1 MGMQIA
7 QIAAQIELTKAQA
20 RLANTQA
27 DKTAGVDTAQTTANI
42 KNIEQNTANAAITNE
57 ILEFNKE
64 MSRIQTEIAKET
76 KDNIIWN
83 SANAMFKLMGEAE
96 SARAKG
102 KIDTATADAQIQ
114 IVKQTTTINTLKM
127 LQIKGE
133 INLNDKQ
140 IEKLGAEIGNMKEQ
154 RLQEWSKL
162 NIQQKEAWIK
172 EQIMEFNT
180 GDMAELER
188 SVRIGAEALEAITG
202 IKKLSNGQKSYKH
215 TERVDKDGNVTST
228 YETQTNK

>member
-1 MGMQIA
+1 MGLQMA
-7 QIAAQIELTKAQA
+7 QIASQIELTKAQA

-57 ILEFNKE
+57 ILEYNKE

-133 INLNDKQ
+133 INLNEKQ
-140 IEKLGAEIGNMKEQ
+140 IAKLGAEIGYI
-154 RLQEWSKL
+154 LLALFLTSFAIICTISL
-162 NIQQKEAWIK
+162 SPIK
-172 EQIMEFNT
+172 WVN
-180 GDMAELER
+180 L
-188 SVRIGAEALEAITG
+188 SYYAL
-202 IKKLSNGQKSYKH
+202 
-215 TERVDKDGNVTST
+215 
-228 YETQTNK
+228 